1 MNKYADKKI
10 VFTYLFTFI
19 WAALIAISAPSFA
32 KINATQAKDFDR
44 LVFDWESKV
53 KYSVQRFGL
62 ELLIEFDQPVTGDMQ
77 AALQKLGQFI
87 KSAKIQSA
95 GKEVVIQFTAKHKY
109 KVYRIENSIS
119 VEVGRLEQTRK
130 INKLQKS
137 KNESPRSTD
146 KKVVIRVGEHPKYR
160 RIVFELPALIKYKVQ
175 DSEMQIDLLFNEY
188 FELDS
193 NLKTKKAN
201 ANLLGINS
209 RKSNDGGLVVSIP
222 KVKGSKF
229 RHFLAGKKI
238 VVDLFK
244 QKISDN
250 KKSKTTKLS
259 PNISTGDASN
269 NQDENKKFLLQQLGL
284 KEVQQTNGEKPEK
297 ESIQPLISNDPKKED
312 LSSPKSQDSK
322 SLSERKSKVSKSE
335 KNIMIT
341 GKQADDGVLLR
352 DSGTQAEKVLSVVDG
367 APSQIFNPSK
377 WLVNKLAGDDK
388 NTLSGPDV
396 KVRLLKKNN
405 IDSLFVD
412 WGKDV
417 PAAVFTRAGNLW
429 VVFGEEARFDLSRVQ
444 NLKKGIIGDFRQL
457 SVKGGTAILAKIA
470 PGISPAVWRKGSAW
484 VVDLSARI
492 TRPDVDLE
500 LVTQQTSPQGPRVF
514 VLADGIGKYIETYD
528 PVVGDRLF
536 IVPLSPLSRG
546 LKMSRR
552 FAQFEI
558 LRSAQ
563 GLIVRPLID
572 ELEIRVMP
580 DGVAITASQFK
591 GLEVSKRQTVSG
603 QTISGGSQID
613 GLPKGLE
620 PGRIFNLE
628 TWRQNTKPEEF
639 LEMKQNIQQQIS
651 QATSIARGG
660 PRLRLAQF
668 YFSKGLAAETMGL
681 LRTISD
687 SDDEMARRPDVIALR
702 GASHF
707 ILGRFLEA
715 EKELDNKVLNGF
727 SEAELWRGASNAAQG
742 KWTAA
747 IEHFARA
754 GEIPGDYPRN
764 FSIQLALLAAEAAIR
779 AEDYRGAGV
788 FLDAIAQGRPTI
800 GEQARLN
807 YLRGRVLYAS
817 SDTTT
822 ALNYW
827 RRLTQGS
834 DRWARVRAKRALIE
848 HKLRKNIITRLQAI
862 ESLEQLR
869 FAWRGD
875 QLEFDLLRRL
885 GELYIEEKDFPSGLK
900 SLRQAVTF
908 FPNNIAARA
917 VSKKMT
923 KSFSG
928 IYTDGTSDAMTPLTA
943 LALYDQ
949 FRELTPVGRRGD
961 KIIQRLADRLVEV
974 DLLDRA
980 SILLDRQVRFRL
992 QGVQKAQVGGRLA
1005 LIRLL
1010 DRQPGTA
1017 LEALDESVAPGL
1029 DPKLALQRKRLR
1041 ARSVFE
1047 LGDSETALKLINAD
1061 KERDADLLRADI
1073 FWRTRNWVSAGKVFE
1088 RLLGNDGQDGRRI
1101 NDLSATLIL
1110 NWVVA
1115 LSMSEQGEAL
1125 NKVRQIYSLQ
1135 MDMTQY
1141 REAFRLITNKTEG
1154 DIQDFRT
1161 LTDRFKEIGRF
1172 QAFLTTYRE
1181 KLKTKLLSEMN

>member
-1 MNKYADKKI
+1 MNKYPNKKI
-10 VFTYLFTFI
+10 FFSFVFIFI
-19 WAALIAISAPSFA
+19 WGALIAISDPSYA
-32 KINATQAKDFDR
+32 KINAKKTEDFDR
-44 LVFDWESKV
+44 LVFDWKAKV

-62 ELLIEFDQPVTGDMQ
+62 ELLIEFDQPVKGDMQ
-77 AALQKLGQFI
+77 TAVKKLGQFV
-87 KSAKIQSA
+87 KSANIQGL
-95 GKEVVIQFTAKHKY
+95 GKEVVIRFTAKHKY
-109 KVYRIENSIS
+109 KVYRIGNSIS
-119 VEVGRLEQTRK
+119 VDVGRLEQRSK
-130 INKLQKS
+130 ADQIQKS
-137 KNESPRSTD
+137 KNERPISID
-146 KKVVIRVGEHPKYR
+146 KKVVIRVGEHLKYK
-160 RIVFELPALIKYKVQ
+160 RIVFELPALTKYRVQ
-175 DSEMQIDLLFNEY
+175 DSETQIDLLFNDY
-188 FELDS
+188 FELD
-193 NLKTKKAN
+193 NIFKAKKGN

-209 RKSNDGGLVVSIP
+209 TKSKAGGLAISIP
-222 KVKGSKF
+222 KVKGNKF
-229 RHFLAGKKI
+229 RHFLTGKKI

-244 QKISDN
+244 EKASDN
-250 KKSKTTKLS
+250 IKSVNPKVPT
-259 PNISTGDASN
+259 NISIGNAGKD
-269 NQDENKKFLLQQLGL
+269 QDENKKFLVKQLGL
-284 KEVQQTNGEKPEK
+284 KQVQQSNSQMSEK
-297 ESIQPLISNDPKKED
+297 EVIQPSINIISKKEE
-312 LSSPKSQDSK
+312 LSSPELIENTSSSK
-322 SLSERKSKVSKSE
+322 RKSKATKSE
-335 KNIMIT
+335 KDIIIA
-341 GKQADDGVLLR
+341 GKQADDSALSEGSSSQV
-352 DSGTQAEKVLSVVDG
+352 EKVADVVDG
-367 APSQIFNPSK
+367 ASSQFFNQSK
-377 WLVNKLAGDDK
+377 WSVNKLRDDVK
-388 NTLSGPDV
+388 NTVSGPDV
-396 KVRLLKKNN
+396 KVRLLKNN
-405 IDSLFVD
+405 DVDSLFFD
-412 WGKDV
+412 WEKDV
-417 PAAVFTRAGNLW
+417 SAAVFTRAGNLW
-429 VVFGEEARFDLSRVQ
+429 VVFGEEARFDLSRIQ
-444 NLKKGIIGDFRQL
+444 NVKKGIIGDFEQL
-457 SVKGGTAILAKIA
+457 SVKGGAAFLAKVV
-470 PGISPAVWRKGSAW
+470 PGISPAVWRKGSSW
-484 VVDLSARI
+484 VVDLSARV

-514 VLADGIGKYIETYD
+514 ILADGIGKYIETYD
-528 PVVGDRLF
+528 PDVGDRVF

-546 LKMSRR
+546 IEMSRR

-558 LRSAQ
+558 LKSAQ

-572 ELEIRVMP
+572 ELEIRIMP

-603 QTISGGSQID
+603 QTISGGVQID

-620 PGRIFNLE
+620 PGRIFDLE
-628 TWRQNTKPEEF
+628 SWRQNTKPEEF

-660 PRLRLAQF
+660 PRLRLGQF

-687 SDDEMARRPDVIALR
+687 SDEEMARRPDVIALR

-715 EKELDNKVLNGF
+715 ERELDNKVLNGF

-742 KWTAA
+742 KWAAA

-764 FSIQLALLAAEAAIR
+764 FSIQLALLAAESAIR

-827 RRLTQGS
+827 RRLTKGS

-848 HKLRKNIITRLQAI
+848 HKLRKNTITRMQAI
-862 ESLEQLR
+862 ERLEQLR

-885 GELYIEEKDFPSGLK
+885 GELYIEEKDFPAGLK
-900 SLRQAVTF
+900 SLRQAVTY
-908 FPNNIAARA
+908 FPNNIGARA

-992 QGVQKAQVGGRLA
+992 QGVQKAQVGSRLA

-1010 DRQPGTA
+1010 DRQPETA

-1029 DPKLALQRKRLR
+1029 DSKLALQRKRLR

-1047 LGDSETALKLINAD
+1047 LGDSETALKLIKTDA
-1061 KERDADLLRADI
+1061 ERDADLLRADI
-1073 FWRTRNWVSAGKVFE
+1073 FWRTRNWVSAGKIFE
-1088 RLLGNDGQDGRRI
+1088 RLIGNDGQDGRRI

-1115 LSMSEQGEAL
+1115 LSMSEQGEVL
-1125 NKVRQIYSLQ
+1125 NKVRQIYSSQ

-1141 REAFRLITNKTEG
+1141 REAFRLITNKTDG